1 MPPSIFSVLRSGLI
15 LLSCATW
22 MPLRADFELTG
33 TLPARLAT
41 GPIIVRR
48 ESLETRNSLEVA
60 RTMPSKGNFT
70 LSVPSG
76 AGLFTVELGDLRSS
90 FVAADGQT
98 LSLSTTDDGKN
109 LIIAGAPDQAL
120 FVAYEALR
128 AKSFARLVTPE
139 RDGVAAARSR
149 GDEPEVERLTAREVA
164 GFNEHRRELNDFTL
178 DRLKGS
184 AALYAASLRWDG
196 DYRLDELDATVAA
209 FAKLYPTGEI
219 ARLLTERIARFR
231 AIAIGATAPDLAGPT
246 PDGAMLKLSSLRGR
260 TVLVDFWAS
269 WCGPCRVE
277 NRHYVELYR
286 RYRDA
291 GFEILAVSV
300 DQSGPAW
307 KAAIAKDAA
316 TWRHISDLTGWKTPL
331 AAACNVAALP
341 ASFLIDPT
349 GKIIAKDLRGT
360 RLTKQL
366 EQIFSPAA
374 TKP

>member
-22 MPLRADFELTG
+22 TPLRADFELTG
-33 TLPARLAT
+33 ALPARFAT

-48 ESLETRNSLEVA
+48 ESLETRTSIEVA
-60 RTMPSKGNFT
+60 RAMLSEGNVK
-70 LSVPSG
+70 LRVPASC
-76 AGLFTVELGDLRSS
+76 GLFTVELGELGGS
-90 FVAADGQT
+90 FVAADGQA
-98 LSLSTTDDGKN
+98 LSLSATDEDN
-109 LIIAGAPDQAL
+109 NFIIAGAPDQAL

-139 RDGVAAARSR
+139 REGVAAARSR
-149 GDEPEVERLTAREVA
+149 GDEPEVERFTEREVA

-196 DYRLDELDATVAA
+196 DYRLDELDAAVAA
-209 FAKLYPTGEI
+209 YAKLHPTGEI

-246 PDGAMLKLSSLRGR
+246 PDGATLKLSSLRGR

-286 RYRDA
+286 RYRHA

-300 DQSGPAW
+300 DQNGPAW

-331 AAACNVAALP
+331 AAAYNVAALP

-349 GKIIAKDLRGT
+349 GKIIAKDLRGL

-374 TKP
+374 TEP

>member
-1 MPPSIFSVLRSGLI
+1 MLPPIFSFLRSGLI
-15 LLSCATW
+15 FLSFAAWT
-22 MPLRADFELTG
+22 PLRADFELNG

-48 ESLETRNSLEVA
+48 ESLETRNSIEVA
-60 RTMPSKGNFT
+60 RTMLSKGNVKVR
-70 LSVPSG
+70 VPSS
-76 AGLFTVELGDLRSS
+76 AGLFTVELGELRGS
-90 FVAADGQT
+90 FVAADGQALT
-98 LSLSTTDDGKN
+98 LSTTDDGKN

-139 RDGVAAARSR
+139 RAGVAAARSR
-149 GDEPEVERLTAREVA
+149 GDEPEVERLTEREVA

-178 DRLKGS
+178 ARLKGS

-196 DYRLDELDATVAA
+196 DYRLDELDAAVAA
-209 FAKLYPTGEI
+209 YAKLYPAGEI

-231 AIAIGATAPDLAGPT
+231 AIAIGAAAPDLAGPT
-246 PDGAMLKLSSLRGR
+246 PDGATLKLSSLRGR

-286 RYRDA
+286 RYRDV
-291 GFEILAVSV
+291 GFEVLAVSV

-307 KAAIAKDAA
+307 KAAIAQDAA

-331 AAACNVAALP
+331 AAAYNVAALP

-349 GKIIAKDLRGT
+349 GKIIAKDLRGL

-366 EQIFSPAA
+366 EQLFPPTAA
-374 TKP
+374 KP